1 MNKTIYLRSL
11 HKLYYHLLSM
21 TDDEIAEFD
30 INNKKNRQAFFAEM
44 RAQFDNYGNVTQ
56 ASMVD
61 TLEYLCASGKC
72 EKYWES
78 IIPHEIPLD
87 EIHDKSGYAHDL
99 FLALTDREPHSS
111 IKDTFTISYELA
123 PRDPID

>member
-30 INNKKNRQAFFAEM
+30 INNKKTGRLFFSEM

-56 ASMVD
+56 ASIVD
-61 TLEYLCASGKC
+61 TLEYLCTLDKC
-72 EKYWES
+72 EKYWEN
-78 IIPHEIPLD
+78 IIPHEVPLD

-99 FLALTDREPHSS
+99 FLALTDREPNSN